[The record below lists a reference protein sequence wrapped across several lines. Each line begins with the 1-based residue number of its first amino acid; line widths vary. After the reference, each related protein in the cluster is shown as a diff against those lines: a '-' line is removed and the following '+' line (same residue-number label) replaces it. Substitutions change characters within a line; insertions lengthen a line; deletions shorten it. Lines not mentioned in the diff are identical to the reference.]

1 MKDKVN
7 LRIGKDGSVGGV
19 YQDGLVDSV
28 GGEVKEV
35 KRASN
40 VEFETVGGTKG
51 WTVRSAARP
60 LLAIRLAIKDG
71 AYQQVVAYDGE
82 LAVFNTRED
91 ALEAELRF
99 FWKLLIEEA
108 NATPPK
114 V

>member
-7 LRIGKDGSVGGV
+7 LRIGKDGLVSGV

-28 GGEVKEV
+28 GGEVESV

-40 VEFETVGGTKG
+40 VEYEVTGTTKG

-60 LLAIRLAIKDG
+60 LLAIRAGMKEG
-71 AYQQVVAYDGE
+71 TYQHFVGYDGE
-82 LAVFNTRED
+82 LAIFATREE
-91 ALEAELRF
+91 ALEAELKF

-108 NATPPK
+108 KP
-114 V
+114 